1 MFRFLTRKLK
11 GEEDAKKDPYA
22 ELTDEMKVH
31 AAACNN
37 DVKMLEKLA
46 KDGIDFNVPRPQDGY
61 YALDSC
67 AWSGNVDAIK
77 VLLAHGAD
85 PSITLQAVVGA
96 ASWGDPEMLEALI
109 DAGGQLDQELSSET
123 PLRWAVQFGHEDCA
137 LVLVKK
143 GAWKLEPN
151 QEILLRRAKS
161 RRMRQLL
168 ESIAQIDPDR
178 AADCV
183 VPPCWKSCEIL

>member
-1 MFRFLTRKLK
+1 MFRYLTKKLK

-22 ELTDEMKVH
+22 DLTPELKVH

-46 KDGIDFNVPRPQDGY
+46 KDGVDFNEPRPQDGY

-67 AWSGNVDAIK
+67 AWSGNVEAIN
-77 VLLAHGAD
+77 VLLQHGAD
-85 PSITLQAVVGA
+85 PSITLQA
-96 ASWGDPEMLEALI
+96 LI
-109 DAGGQLDQELSSET
+109 SAGGQVDQELNSET
-123 PLRWAVQFGHEDCA
+123 ALRWAVQFGHEDCA
-137 LVLVKK
+137 LLLVQK

-151 QEILLRRAKS
+151 QELLLLRAKS
-161 RRMRQLL
+161 RRMRKLL
-168 ESIAQIDPDR
+168 EGIAQVDPDR

-183 VPPCWKSCEIL
+183 VPPCWKTCEIL